1 MALGINFID
10 MYTPNPEFRDN
21 LGAAMAGRREK
32 LVLQGHI
39 CAAWEDGQYL
49 RTRDILKAKE
59 AFEDQL
65 KRLGTD
71 YLDIGMIHYVDGESD
86 FQEVFQ
92 GEVIRYCKE
101 LKSEGKIRAIG
112 LSSHN
117 PAIAR
122 KVVESGLIDVLMF
135 SVNAAYDMQPASE
148 DCNDLFDP
156 ATYQEG
162 FVGMNPDRK
171 ALYELCDR
179 ENVAIDVMKAFGG
192 GDMLNEELSPFGV
205 AFNEYQCIEYCLT
218 RPGVAAVMAGCRSE
232 AEIEKAVS
240 YFMEMFLQIP
250 FEGLCRLVEEYY
262 DYDGYEYIFLWISDF
277 SSFECTLEEK
287 EKFYSLLEV
296 LNRIGKK
303 PLMAYGGYD
312 SILLTQD
319 QMPVR
324 LFGVAQSVGY
334 GEARTITPVGGGLP
348 VNKYYFYPLH
358 KRMRFDEALSI
369 LMENGYFSIEKSNA
383 EHADDYYSEICN
395 CKQCQNIIKN
405 DIDNFRIYNASIP
418 YTVNARYGEIK
429 RNRPTTEANL
439 VAAFHFLF
447 CKNNEWKQVEN
458 EKRKELIQQLL
469 NDSKKYGSRERQKQI
484 EEWCNIFAG

>member
-1 MALGINFID
+1 MKYRKIKRCGNLAVSEIALGCEGFIGKTREEFKKMLDRAMALGINFID

-117 PAIAR
+117 PVIAR
-122 KVVESGLIDVLMF
+122 KAVESGLIDVLMF

-240 YFMEMFLQIP
+240 YYEVS
-250 FEGLCRLVEEYY
+250 REER
-262 DYDGYEYIFLWISDF
+262 D
-277 SSFECTLEEK
+277 
-287 EKFYSLLEV
+287 YSLV
-296 LNRIGKK
+296 LSRMDKFQFHGNCMYCGHCA
-303 PLMAYGGYD
+303 PC
-312 SILLTQD
+312 
-319 QMPVR
+319 
-324 LFGVAQSVGY
+324 SVGINVA
-334 GEARTITPVGGGLP
+334 E
-348 VNKYYFYPLH
+348 VNKYLNLCLAQKEVPETVADHYKLLEHHAGECIACGRCEKNCPFGVEIIS
-358 KRMRFDEALSI
+358 RMKKAAEVF
-369 LMENGYFSIEKSNA
+369 GY
-383 EHADDYYSEICN
+383 
-395 CKQCQNIIKN
+395 
-405 DIDNFRIYNASIP
+405 
-418 YTVNARYGEIK
+418 
-429 RNRPTTEANL
+429 
-439 VAAFHFLF
+439 
-447 CKNNEWKQVEN
+447 
-458 EKRKELIQQLL
+458 
-469 NDSKKYGSRERQKQI
+469 
-484 EEWCNIFAG
+484 